1 MERPEKGGLKQ
12 LNSQKEC
19 GKIMTNPR
27 WLKCPAC
34 GLGKVLKLIPG
45 TSASNLVVYCKRCG
59 KESIVNIALVPEP

>member
-1 MERPEKGGLKQ
+1 MKRPEKGGVKQ
-12 LNSQKEC
+12 LNSQKKC
-19 GKIMTNPR
+19 GKIETKPR

-59 KESIVNIALVPEP
+59 KESIVNIAPVPEP